1 MPDDKDARA
10 RRLMSSKI
18 ETWLVGLIGR
28 GIGGSHARQMHER
41 EAAALDM
48 QLVYRVID
56 FDRLAVADDDLGKI
70 IAMVEAMGFAGVNI
84 THPYKQAVIAH
95 LDTLSSDAET
105 LGAVNTVRFADGK
118 RAGHNTDWSG
128 FATCVETQLGN
139 VLSGKVAQIGAGG
152 AGSATAYAALR
163 KGASELAIYD
173 RDVVKAQELAIRLAP
188 AFPDQSIKAY
198 ASAQD
203 TFDGA
208 TGVIQTSPIGMTSH
222 PGLPF
227 DPDTLTPDQW
237 LADIIYFPTETEL
250 VMKAKARGV
259 RAIGGSAMA
268 IHQAAAAFE
277 IFTGQ
282 APDAQRMLSDFHQ
295 SLAV

>member
-1 MPDDKDARA
+1 MPDGQIAEA
-10 RRLMSSKI
+10 PSLMHQVN
-18 ETWLVGLIGR
+18 ETWLVGLVGR
-28 GIGGSHARQMHER
+28 GIGGSRAQQMHER

-48 QLVYRVID
+48 QLVYRIID
-56 FDRLAVADDDLGKI
+56 FDRLGVSDDDLGKI

-95 LDTLSSDAET
+95 LDTLSSDAEA
-105 LGAVNTVRFADGK
+105 LGAVNTVRFIDGK

-173 RDVVKAQELAIRLAP
+173 RDVTKAEELAIRLAP
-188 AFPDQSIKAY
+188 AFPNQSIKVY

-203 TFDGA
+203 TFDRA

-250 VMKAKARGV
+250 VSKAKARGV

-277 IFTGQ
+277 IFTGRVT
-282 APDAQRMLSDFHQ
+282 DADRMLSDFHR
-295 SLAV
+295 SLSV

>member
-1 MPDDKDARA
+1 
-10 RRLMSSKI
+10 MSATQGS
-18 ETWLVGLIGR
+18 WLVGLIGR
-28 GIGGSHARQMHER
+28 GIGGSRARQMHER
-41 EAAALDM
+41 EAAALHM

-56 FDRLAVADDDLGKI
+56 FDRLGVADVDLGKI

-84 THPYKQAVIAH
+84 THPYKQAVIEH
-95 LDTLSSDAET
+95 LDTLSPDAEA

-118 RAGHNTDWSG
+118 RTGHNTDWSG

-139 VLSGKVAQIGAGG
+139 VLSGKVAQVGAGG

-163 KGASELAIYD
+163 NGARELAIYD
-173 RDVVKAQELAIRLAP
+173 RDAAKAEELAVRLAP
-188 AFPDQSIKAY
+188 AFPDQLINVY
-198 ASAQD
+198 PSAQA

-237 LADIIYFPTETEL
+237 LADIIYFPPETEL
-250 VMKAKARGV
+250 VEKAKARGV

-277 IFTGQ
+277 IFTGT
-282 APDAQRMLSDFHQ
+282 APDADRMLSNFDL
-295 SLAV
+295 SLSV